1 MLAENFNST
10 PADSSKALK
19 MSCGHNDGLVR
30 FDEASDNCDGITRA
44 SFVISLVSELINLA
58 IISAEAAATALVTF
72 MDGEN
77 VPRPAAA
84 LRLDDCIVLAQRN
97 LIIANGEKAT
107 VEPKIMD
114 VLCVLADKPG
124 EVFSREELADRVWGS
139 GGGSDERLT
148 RAISQL
154 RKVMG
159 DSSRTPRYIETVS
172 KRGYRLVSPV
182 VHEAAEN
189 GVHPSSASSANEP
202 APPGLNND
210 TMIDRT
216 LQARPWLPLATAFLL
231 GIVLGLFGALALMLF
246 GL

>member
-1 MLAENFNST
+1 
-10 PADSSKALK
+10 
-19 MSCGHNDGLVR
+19 
-30 FDEASDNCDGITRA
+30 
-44 SFVISLVSELINLA
+44 
-58 IISAEAAATALVTF
+58 

-77 VPRPAAA
+77 VPRPVAA
-84 LRLDDCIVLAQRN
+84 LRLNDCVVLAQRN

-124 EVFSREELADRVWGS
+124 EVFSREELGDRVWGP

-159 DSSRTPRYIETVS
+159 DSSKTPRYIETVS
-172 KRGYRLVSPV
+172 KRGYRLVSQV
-182 VHEAAEN
+182 IHEAAET
-189 GVHPSSASSANEP
+189 GVQSSVASWANETAP
-202 APPGLNND
+202 AGLNND
-210 TMIDRT
+210 TTNDRT